1 MIAAEKTPRSTTIE
15 ICPTPHRAGLDFFG
29 DCTDLDNSGTGPIYA
44 TGPAGEGTAV
54 VPVSQNEFKP
64 REVRSFQTDDAMATG
79 MIGVILGIAFSV
91 LLALTIGVTLWTVSV
106 SP

>member
-1 MIAAEKTPRSTTIE
+1 
-15 ICPTPHRAGLDFFG
+15 
-29 DCTDLDNSGTGPIYA
+29 
-44 TGPAGEGTAV
+44 
-54 VPVSQNEFKP
+54 
-64 REVRSFQTDDAMATG
+64 MATG